1 MVVLQLLCFVLI
13 FPLREKG
20 SGRTH
25 PPQEMPDGALRYTKI
40 WLRKN
45 IAFFRSHGMIGRW
58 FYSALVR
65 MTSDTSGTPSQ

>member
-1 MVVLQLLCFVLI
+1 MVILQLFCFVLF
-13 FPLREKG
+13 FPLCGRGG
-20 SGRTH
+20 SRTH
-25 PPQEMPDGALRYTKI
+25 LPQEMPDGVLRYTKK

-65 MTSDTSGTPSQ
+65 MTSGMSETPSQ